1 MKSSNRSEQTLRT
14 GSGIAPDDRDL
25 IAAIDLGSNSFHMI
39 VARNRDG
46 DLKLLD
52 RLREP
57 VRLAAG
63 LDPDRRI
70 KPAAEA
76 RALACLERFG
86 QRIRGIPA
94 GAVRAVGTNALR
106 RARNATEFLAR
117 AELALGR
124 PVDVIAGIEEARL
137 IYLGVAHA
145 LGGSGERRLVVDI
158 GGGSTELIVG
168 EGFRPRHL
176 ESLHVG
182 CVSSSQRYFAGGI
195 TSRAWAKAEIG
206 AHMALEPVAA
216 GFRRLGWERTIGASG
231 TIKAIGSVVR
241 EHGPDAEA
249 ITLDALYKIRDLL
262 IKDGTADLGRFKS
275 LSEDRVEVFP
285 GGVVVLIAVF
295 EALQLERM
303 EVSDGALREG
313 LLYDLVGR
321 IQFEDVRQ
329 RSADALA
336 RRYHADAA
344 QAARV
349 EATALYCFDRVA
361 SAWQLEEPSLRQS
374 LIWAAQLHE
383 IGLDIAHSQYHKHG
397 AYVLSQA
404 DLAGFSRQEQR
415 LLATLV
421 RAHRRKFPTGEFE
434 QLPARWQS
442 VARKL
447 AVLLRLAVVL
457 RRPRID
463 EALPALDLAVNE
475 REFRIEFPAGWL
487 TEHPLLQA
495 DLAEEADYL
504 AAAGIKLKYG

>member
-1 MKSSNRSEQTLRT
+1 MNSSNRSEQTLNAAD
-14 GSGIAPDDRDL
+14 GVAQNDRDL
-25 IAAIDLGSNSFHMI
+25 VAAIDLGSNSFHMI
-39 VARNRDG
+39 VARNRQG
-46 DLKLLD
+46 ELKLLD

-94 GAVRAVGTNALR
+94 GSVRAVGTNALR
-106 RARNATEFLAR
+106 RARNASDFLAK
-117 AELALGR
+117 AEQALGR
-124 PVDVIAGIEEARL
+124 PVDIIAGIEEARL

-168 EGFRPRHL
+168 EGFQPRHL
-176 ESLHVG
+176 ESLHMG
-182 CVSSSQRYFAGGI
+182 CVSSSQLYFAEGI
-195 TSRAWAKAEIG
+195 TSRAWEKAELG

-216 GFRRLGWERTIGASG
+216 GFRRLGWERSIGASG
-231 TIKAIGSVVR
+231 TVKAIGSVVR
-241 EHGPDAEA
+241 EHQPDAEA
-249 ITLDALYKIRDLL
+249 ITLQSLHKIRDVLL
-262 IKDGTADLGRFKS
+262 KDGAAGLRRFKS

-295 EALQLERM
+295 ESLQLERM
-303 EVSDGALREG
+303 EVSEGALREG

-329 RSADALA
+329 RSVDALM
-336 RRYHADAA
+336 RRYHVDAS
-344 QAARV
+344 QAERV
-349 EATALYCFDRVA
+349 ESTALYCFDRVA
-361 SAWQLEEPSLRQS
+361 AAWQVDDPSLRHT

-383 IGLDIAHSQYHKHG
+383 IGLDIAHTQYHKHG
-397 AYVLSQA
+397 AYVLLHA

-415 LLATLV
+415 LLAVLV
-421 RAHRRKFPTGEFE
+421 RAHRRKFPISEFE
-434 QLPARWQS
+434 QLPVRWQNT
-442 VARKL
+442 ARKL

-457 RRPRID
+457 RRPRVD
-463 EALPALDLAVNE
+463 EPLPEFSLAVSE
-475 REFRIEFPAGWL
+475 RDIRIRFPAGWL
-487 TEHPLLQA
+487 AEHPLLQA
-495 DLAEEADYL
+495 DLAEEAEYL
-504 AAAGIKLKYG
+504 AVAGTKLSYE